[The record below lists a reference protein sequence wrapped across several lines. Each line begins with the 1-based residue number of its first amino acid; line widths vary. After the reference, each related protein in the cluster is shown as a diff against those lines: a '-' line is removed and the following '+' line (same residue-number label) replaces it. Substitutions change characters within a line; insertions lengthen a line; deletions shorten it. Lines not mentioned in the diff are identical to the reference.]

1 MPLETHTCKR
11 FFTLLNFE
19 SYITEIRY
27 MLEVGLGKFY
37 KRAAI
42 HSASRS
48 YGFVDRGLLP
58 VLFKIC
64 SQVQGIGGRSR
75 KNWCSSPFD
84 DRW

>member
-48 YGFVDRGLLP
+48 YGFVDRGLNRGFP
-58 VLFKIC
+58 
-64 SQVQGIGGRSR
+64 Q
-75 KNWCSSPFD
+75 SSLSFFLRD
-84 DRW
+84 QLRFTL